1 MLRQSGELDP
11 AGNCITS
18 TDRGTMTEK
27 IDIKN
32 LTLPALEQFLQ
43 GQGKERFRALQ
54 VFKWI
59 YQKDAGSFDEMT
71 NISKDLRRELS
82 ETACIS
88 NLAPEAVEQGN
99 DGTRKYLFNLADG
112 QGVEAVLIPIEGRN
126 TLCIS
131 SQVGCAM
138 ACEFCLTGTFKLTR
152 NLTTAE
158 IVNQIM
164 AVRRDLVLNPPA
176 LTAAAAITGGLYDD
190 GDEGDDESIESPAA
204 IRNIV
209 MMGMGEPLH
218 NLDNVIPAIQIMID
232 GNGLQLS
239 NRRVTVSTCGLVPE
253 MARLGREVPNV
264 NLAVSLNATTD
275 ELRNRIMP
283 VNRRYPLKELLKAC
297 REFPLPG
304 RRKVTFE
311 YVMLGGVNDSLEDA
325 KRLLRLISDIPNKV
339 NLIPFNEHEGCGF
352 RAPTRA
358 AIDAFH
364 KFLIDRHVTVITR
377 DSRGGDISAA
387 CGQLK
392 GRLEKK

>member
-1 MLRQSGELDP
+1 MNQK
-11 AGNCITS
+11 
-18 TDRGTMTEK
+18 TDL
-27 IDIKN
+27 KN

-59 YQKDAGSFDEMT
+59 YQHDARSFEEMT
-71 NISKDLRRELS
+71 NISKELRAELAA
-82 ETACIS
+82 TACIS
-88 NLAPEAVEQGN
+88 DLETEAVEVGS
-99 DGTRKYLFNLADG
+99 DGTRKYLFNLGDG
-112 QGVEAVLIPIEGRN
+112 HAVESVLIPIEGRN

-138 ACEFCLTGTFKLTR
+138 ACEFCLTGSFKLTR

-164 AVRRDLVLNPPA
+164 AVRRDVR
-176 LTAAAAITGGLYDD
+176 
-190 GDEGDDESIESPAA
+190 ESGEE

-253 MARLGREVPNV
+253 MARLGREIPNV

-283 VNRRYPLKELLKAC
+283 VNRSYPIKALLQAC

-311 YVMLGGVNDSLEDA
+311 YVMMGGVNDSLNDA

-339 NLIPFNEHEGCGF
+339 NLIPFNEHEGCDF
-352 RAPTRA
+352 RAPTQA

-364 KFLIDRHVTVITR
+364 TYLIDRHVTVITR

-392 GRLEKK
+392 GKLEKNKND

>member
-1 MLRQSGELDP
+1 MTQK
-11 AGNCITS
+11 
-18 TDRGTMTEK
+18 TDL
-27 IDIKN
+27 KN

-54 VFKWI
+54 VFKWL
-59 YQKDAGSFDEMT
+59 YQQDAHGFDEMT
-71 NISKDLRRELS
+71 NISKALRKELD
-82 ETACIS
+82 ETAFIS
-88 NLAPEAVEQGN
+88 NLEPEAVEQGS
-99 DGTRKYLFNLADG
+99 DGTRKYLFPLADG
-112 QGVEAVLIPIEGRN
+112 TSVEAVLIPIEGRN

-164 AVRRDLVLNPPA
+164 AVKRDLVANPPS
-176 LTAAAAITGGLYDD
+176 LLVEQSDFEDDDSDD
-190 GDEGDDESIESPAA
+190 GQPESPAA

-218 NLDNVIPAIQIMID
+218 NLDNVIPAIRIMID

-253 MARLGREVPNV
+253 MGRLGREIPNV

-297 REFPLPG
+297 KEFPLPG

-311 YVMLGGVNDSLEDA
+311 YVMLGGINDSPDDA
-325 KRLLRLISDIPNKV
+325 KRLLKLISDIPNKV
-339 NLIPFNEHEGCGF
+339 NLIPFNEHEGCEF
-352 RAPTRA
+352 KAPTRK

-364 KFLIDRHVTVITR
+364 KYLIDRHVTVITR

-392 GRLEKK
+392 GKLEKKLAV

>member
-1 MLRQSGELDP
+1 M
-11 AGNCITS
+11 S
-18 TDRGTMTEK
+18 TKTDL
-27 IDIKN
+27 KN

-59 YQKDAGSFDEMT
+59 YQQDAHSFEEMT
-71 NISKDLRRELS
+71 NISKALRAELA
-82 ETACIS
+82 ETAFIS
-88 NLAPEAVEQGN
+88 NLEPEAVEEGS
-99 DGTRKYLFNLADG
+99 DGTRKYLFTLGDG
-112 QGVEAVLIPIEGRN
+112 HAVESVLIPIEGRN

-164 AVRRDLVLNPPA
+164 AVKRDLVRNPPA
-176 LTAAAAITGGLYDD
+176 LSVAESVSIGIIDD
-190 GDEGDDESIESPAA
+190 GDESDDDSTASPAA
-204 IRNIV
+204 IRNV
-209 MMGMGEPLH
+209 VLMGMGEPLH

-253 MARLGREVPNV
+253 MARLGREIPNV

-283 VNRRYPLKELLKAC
+283 VNRSYPLKELMKAC

-325 KRLLRLISDIPNKV
+325 KRMLKLISDIPNKV
-339 NLIPFNEHEGCGF
+339 NLIPFNEHEGCYF
-352 RAPTRA
+352 KAPTRA

-364 KFLIDRHVTVITR
+364 KYLIDRHVTVITR

-392 GRLEKK
+392 GKLEKHRNA

>member
-1 MLRQSGELDP
+1 
-11 AGNCITS
+11 
-18 TDRGTMTEK
+18 MTEK
-27 IDIKN
+27 TDLKN
-32 LTLPALEQFLQ
+32 FPLPALELFLK
-43 GQGKERFRALQ
+43 GKGKERFRAIQ
-54 VFKWI
+54 IFKWI
-59 YQKDAGSFDEMT
+59 YQHGAGGFEEMT
-71 NISKDLRRELS
+71 NISKDLRLELA

-88 NLAPEAVEQGN
+88 NLHAETVEEGS
-99 DGTRKYLFNLADG
+99 DGTRKYLFSLGDG
-112 QGVEAVLIPIEGRN
+112 SAVESVMIPDEGRA

-138 ACEFCLTGTFKLTR
+138 ACEFCLTGNFRLTR

-164 AVRRDLVLNPPA
+164 AVRRDV
-176 LTAAAAITGGLYDD
+176 
-190 GDEGDDESIESPAA
+190 E

-209 MMGMGEPLH
+209 FMGMGEPLH
-218 NLDNVIPAIQIMID
+218 NLDNVIPAIQIMLD

-253 MARLGREVPNV
+253 MARLGREIPNV

-275 ELRNRIMP
+275 ELRDRIMP
-283 VNRRYPLKELLKAC
+283 VNRTYPLKALMKAC
-297 REFPLPG
+297 KVFPLPG

-311 YVMLGGVNDSLEDA
+311 YVMIGGINDSLEDA
-325 KRLLRLISDIPNKV
+325 KRLLRLTSDVPNKV

-352 RAPTRA
+352 KAPTRA
-358 AIDAFH
+358 AIDDFH
-364 KFLIDRHVTVITR
+364 KYLIDRNVTVITR

-392 GRLEKK
+392 GKLEKRKTIETRSNGATE

>member
-1 MLRQSGELDP
+1 MNAIDQ
-11 AGNCITS
+11 TTK
-18 TDRGTMTEK
+18 TDL
-27 IDIKN
+27 KN
-32 LTLPALEQFLQ
+32 FTLPALEQFLK
-43 GQGKERFRALQ
+43 GQGKENFRALQ

-59 YQKDAGSFDEMT
+59 YQQDAHGFEEMT
-71 NISKDLRRELS
+71 NISKALRQELA
-82 ETACIS
+82 ETAFIS
-88 NLAPEAVEQGN
+88 NLEPEAVEEGS
-99 DGTRKYLFNLADG
+99 DGTRKYLFTLGDG
-112 QGVEAVLIPIEGRN
+112 HAVESVLIPIEGRN

-152 NLTTAE
+152 NLSTAE

-164 AVRRDLVLNPPA
+164 AVKRDLVRNPPA
-176 LTAAAAITGGLYDD
+176 SSSEGGSGLVNNDD
-190 GDEGDDESIESPAA
+190 SDDNDDNDEEGQSSPAA

-209 MMGMGEPLH
+209 LMGMGEPLH

-253 MARLGREVPNV
+253 MERLGREIPNV

-275 ELRNRIMP
+275 ELRSRIMP
-283 VNRRYPLKELLKAC
+283 VNRSYPLKELMKAC

-311 YVMLGGVNDSLEDA
+311 YVMLGGVNDTLEDA
-325 KRLLRLISDIPNKV
+325 KRMLKLISDIPNKV
-339 NLIPFNEHEGCGF
+339 NLIPFNEHEGCDF
-352 RAPTRA
+352 KAPTRA

-364 KFLIDRHVTVITR
+364 KYLIDRHVTVITR

-392 GRLEKK
+392 GKLEKQL

>member
-1 MLRQSGELDP
+1 M
-11 AGNCITS
+11 NK
-18 TDRGTMTEK
+18 TDL
-27 IDIKN
+27 KN

-43 GQGKERFRALQ
+43 GQGKERFRATQ
-54 VFKWI
+54 IFKWI
-59 YQKDAGSFDEMT
+59 FQKDARSFEEMT
-71 NISKDLRRELS
+71 NISKNLRKELA

-88 NLAPEAVEQGN
+88 NIEPETVEQGV

-164 AVRRDLVLNPPA
+164 AVKRDLICNPPA
-176 LTAAAAITGGLYDD
+176 LSVSATAEYVSLDDADDSDD
-190 GDEGDDESIESPAA
+190 GSPPSPAD

-239 NRRVTVSTCGLVPE
+239 NRRVTVSTCGMVPE
-253 MARLGREVPNV
+253 MERLGREVPNV

-283 VNRRYPLKELLKAC
+283 VNRRYPLKDLMRAC

-339 NLIPFNEHEGCGF
+339 NLIPFNEHEGCDF
-352 RAPTRA
+352 KAPTRA

-364 KFLIDRHVTVITR
+364 KYLIDRHVTVITR

-392 GRLEKK
+392 GRLQKLP

>member
-1 MLRQSGELDP
+1 MSF
-11 AGNCITS
+11 
-18 TDRGTMTEK
+18 MHEK
-27 IDIKN
+27 VDLKN

-43 GQGKERFRALQ
+43 GKGKERFRAIQ
-54 VFKWI
+54 IFKWI
-59 YQKDAGSFDEMT
+59 YQHDAGSFEEMT
-71 NISKDLRRELS
+71 NISKDLRTELS

-88 NLAPEAVEQGN
+88 SLKPEAVEQGS

-112 QGVEAVLIPIEGRN
+112 NAVESVLIPIEGRN
-126 TLCIS
+126 TVCIS

-138 ACEFCLTGTFKLTR
+138 GCEFCLTGTFKLAR

-164 AVRRDLVLNPPA
+164 AIRCDVR
-176 LTAAAAITGGLYDD
+176 
-190 GDEGDDESIESPAA
+190 ESGEEV
-204 IRNIV
+204 RNIV

-239 NRRVTVSTCGLVPE
+239 NRRVTVSSCGLVPE
-253 MARLGREVPNV
+253 MERLGRELPNV

-283 VNRRYPLKELLKAC
+283 INRKYPLKELLRAC

-311 YVMLGGVNDSLEDA
+311 YVMMGGVNDSLEDA

-352 RAPTRA
+352 RAPTQA

-364 KFLIDRHVTVITR
+364 KYLIDRHVTVITR
-377 DSRGGDISAA
+377 DSRGSDISAA

-392 GRLEKK
+392 GKLEKRVEMV

>member
-1 MLRQSGELDP
+1 MK
-11 AGNCITS
+11 IK
-18 TDRGTMTEK
+18 TDL
-27 IDIKN
+27 KN

-54 VFKWI
+54 VYKWI
-59 YQKDAGSFDEMT
+59 YQQDAHGFEEMT
-71 NISKDLRRELS
+71 NISKALRMELA
-82 ETACIS
+82 ETAFIS
-88 NLAPEAVEQGN
+88 NLEPEAIEEGS
-99 DGTRKYLFNLADG
+99 DGTRKYLFNLGDG
-112 QGVEAVLIPIEGRN
+112 NAVESVLIPIEGRN

-164 AVRRDLVLNPPA
+164 AVKRDLIKNPPA
-176 LTAAAAITGGLYDD
+176 LQAGGGKLLEND
-190 GDEGDDESIESPAA
+190 DEGVDGEVEGPESPAA
-204 IRNIV
+204 LRNIV

-253 MARLGREVPNV
+253 MERLGREIPNV

-283 VNRRYPLKELLKAC
+283 VNRSYPLKELLKAC
-297 REFPLPG
+297 KEFPLPG

-311 YVMLGGVNDSLEDA
+311 YVMLGGVNDSLDDA
-325 KRLLRLISDIPNKV
+325 KRLLKLISDIPNKV
-339 NLIPFNEHEGCGF
+339 NLIPFNEHEGCDF
-352 RAPTRA
+352 KAPTRA

-364 KFLIDRHVTVITR
+364 KYLIDRHVTVITR

-392 GRLEKK
+392 GKLEKNGITLH

>member
-1 MLRQSGELDP
+1 MLSRMERYFMNANDQ
-11 AGNCITS
+11 TTK
-18 TDRGTMTEK
+18 TDL
-27 IDIKN
+27 KN
-32 LTLPALEQFLQ
+32 LTLPGLEQFLQ

-59 YQKDAGSFDEMT
+59 YQQDARGFEEMT
-71 NISKDLRRELS
+71 NISKALRAELA
-82 ETACIS
+82 ETAYIS
-88 NLAPEAVEQGN
+88 NLEPEAIEEGS
-99 DGTRKYLFNLADG
+99 DGTRKYLFTLDDG
-112 QGVEAVLIPIEGRN
+112 NAVESVLIPIEGRN

-164 AVRRDLVLNPPA
+164 AVKRDLIRNPPA
-176 LTAAAAITGGLYDD
+176 LSLAVTEAV
-190 GDEGDDESIESPAA
+190 DDEDDDDQPESPAA

-209 MMGMGEPLH
+209 LMGMGEPLH
-218 NLDNVIPAIQIMID
+218 NLYNVIPAIRIMID

-253 MARLGREVPNV
+253 MERLGREIPNV

-275 ELRNRIMP
+275 ELRNKIMP
-283 VNRRYPLKELLKAC
+283 VNRSYPLRELLKAC
-297 REFPLPG
+297 KEFPLPG

-325 KRLLRLISDIPNKV
+325 RRLLKLISDIPNKV

-352 RAPTRA
+352 KAPSRA

-364 KFLIDRHVTVITR
+364 KYLIDRHVTVITR

-392 GRLEKK
+392 GKLEKKPIT

>member
-1 MLRQSGELDP
+1 M
-11 AGNCITS
+11 TS
-18 TDRGTMTEK
+18 KVDL
-27 IDIKN
+27 KN
-32 LTLPALEQFLQ
+32 LTLAALEQFLQ

-59 YQKDAGSFDEMT
+59 YQQDAVGFEEMT
-71 NISKDLRRELS
+71 NISKALRTELA
-82 ETACIS
+82 ETAFIS
-88 NLAPEAVEQGN
+88 NLIPEAVEEGS
-99 DGTRKYLFNLADG
+99 DGTRKYLFTLGDG
-112 QGVEAVLIPIEGRN
+112 HAVESVLIPIEGRN

-158 IVNQIM
+158 IINQIM
-164 AVRRDLVLNPPA
+164 SVRRDLVLNPPTA
-176 LTAAAAITGGLYDD
+176 QAAASDFDD
-190 GDEGDDESIESPAA
+190 GDESDDGQPASPAA

-209 MMGMGEPLH
+209 LMGMGEPLH

-253 MARLGREVPNV
+253 MARLGREIPNV

-275 ELRNRIMP
+275 ELRDRIMP
-283 VNRRYPLKELLKAC
+283 VNRSYPLKTLLQAC

-311 YVMLGGVNDSLEDA
+311 YVMLGGMNDSLDDA

-339 NLIPFNEHEGCGF
+339 NLIPFNEHEGCDF
-352 RAPTRA
+352 KAPTRK

-364 KFLIDRHVTVITR
+364 KDLIDRHVTVITR

-392 GRLEKK
+392 GKLEKK

>member
-1 MLRQSGELDP
+1 MEP
-11 AGNCITS
+11 
-18 TDRGTMTEK
+18 GTVET
-27 IDIKN
+27 
-32 LTLPALEQFLQ
+32 
-43 GQGKERFRALQ
+43 
-54 VFKWI
+54 
-59 YQKDAGSFDEMT
+59 GS
-71 NISKDLRRELS
+71 
-82 ETACIS
+82 
-88 NLAPEAVEQGN
+88 

-112 QGVEAVLIPIEGRN
+112 HAVESVLIPIEGRN
-126 TLCIS
+126 TVCIS

-138 ACEFCLTGTFKLTR
+138 ACEFCLTGTFRLSR

-158 IVNQIM
+158 IVNQVM
-164 AVRRDLVLNPPA
+164 AIRRDVRA
-176 LTAAAAITGGLYDD
+176 SG
-190 GDEGDDESIESPAA
+190 EE

-218 NLDNVIPAIQIMID
+218 NLDSVIPAVRIMID

-253 MARLGREVPNV
+253 MERLGREVPTI

-275 ELRNRIMP
+275 ELRDRIMP
-283 VNRRYPLKELLKAC
+283 VNRRYPLKALLQAC
-297 REFPLPG
+297 KDFPLPG
-304 RRKVTFE
+304 RRKITFE
-311 YVMLGGVNDSLEDA
+311 YVLLGGVNDSLQDA

-352 RAPTRA
+352 KAPTQE

-364 KFLIDRHVTVITR
+364 AYLIDRHVTVITR

-392 GRLEKK
+392 GRLEK

>member
-1 MLRQSGELDP
+1 MTR
-11 AGNCITS
+11 
-18 TDRGTMTEK
+18 TDL
-27 IDIKN
+27 KN

-59 YQKDAGSFDEMT
+59 YQQDTHGFDEMT
-71 NISKDLRRELS
+71 NISKDLRRELA

-88 NLAPEAVEQGN
+88 NIEPETVEQGS
-99 DGTRKYLFNLADG
+99 DGTRKYLFNLEDG

-138 ACEFCLTGTFKLTR
+138 ACEFCLTGTYKLTR
-152 NLTTAE
+152 NLSTAE

-164 AVRRDLVLNPPA
+164 AVKRDLLENPVSTGIPA
-176 LTAAAAITGGLYDD
+176 PDADQ
-190 GDEGDDESIESPAA
+190 DDESDEEQGTPNA

-209 MMGMGEPLH
+209 LMGMGEPLH

-253 MARLGREVPNV
+253 MERLGREIPNV

-275 ELRNRIMP
+275 ELRDRIMP
-283 VNRRYPLKELLKAC
+283 VNRRYPLKELMRAC
-297 REFPLPG
+297 RNFPLPG

-311 YVMLGGVNDSLEDA
+311 YVMLGGINDSLEDA

-339 NLIPFNEHEGCGF
+339 NLIPFNEHEGCDF
-352 RAPTRA
+352 KAPTRA

-364 KFLIDRHVTVITR
+364 KYLIDRHVTVITR

-392 GRLEKK
+392 GRLEK

>member
-1 MLRQSGELDP
+1 
-11 AGNCITS
+11 
-18 TDRGTMTEK
+18 MTIM
-27 IDIKN
+27 IDLKN
-32 LTLPALEQFLQ
+32 LTLPALELFLQ
-43 GQGKERFRALQ
+43 GQGKERFRATQ
-54 VFKWI
+54 IFKWI
-59 YQKDAGSFDEMT
+59 YQQDARSFDEMT
-71 NISKDLRRELS
+71 NISKDLRTELS
-82 ETACIS
+82 KTAVIS
-88 NLAPEAVEQGN
+88 DLQPEAVEEGS
-99 DGTRKYLFNLADG
+99 DGTKKYLFNLGDG
-112 QGVEAVLIPIEGRN
+112 HAVESVLIPIEGRN
-126 TLCIS
+126 TVCIS

-164 AVRRDLVLNPPA
+164 AIRRDVREA
-176 LTAAAAITGGLYDD
+176 G
-190 GDEGDDESIESPAA
+190 EE

-253 MARLGREVPNV
+253 MERLGREVPNV

-275 ELRNRIMP
+275 ELRDRIMP

-339 NLIPFNEHEGCGF
+339 NLIPFNEHEGCDF
-352 RAPTRA
+352 KAPTQA

-364 KFLIDRHVTVITR
+364 TYLIDRHVTVITR

-392 GRLEKK
+392 GRLQK

>member
-1 MLRQSGELDP
+1 MKKMSEK
-11 AGNCITS
+11 
-18 TDRGTMTEK
+18 TDL
-27 IDIKN
+27 KN
-32 LTLPALEQFLQ
+32 FTLPALELFLK

-54 VFKWI
+54 IFKWL
-59 YQKDAGSFDEMT
+59 YQQDVQSFDEMT
-71 NISKDLRRELS
+71 NISKQLRAELT
-82 ETACIS
+82 ETARIS
-88 NLAPEAVEQGN
+88 KLEPETVEQGG
-99 DGTRKYLFNLADG
+99 DGTRKYLFNLDDG
-112 QGVEAVLIPIEGRN
+112 HAVESVLIPIEGRN

-138 ACEFCLTGTFKLTR
+138 ACEFCLTGTFRLTR

-158 IVNQIM
+158 IVNQIL
-164 AVRRDLVLNPPA
+164 AVRRDLVINPPA
-176 LTAAAAITGGLYDD
+176 IQMPGSQSIENDYEWGDD
-190 GDEGDDESIESPAA
+190 GSSESPAA

-209 MMGMGEPLH
+209 LMGMGEPLH
-218 NLDNVIPAIQIMID
+218 NLDNVIPAVHIMID

-253 MARLGREVPNV
+253 MERLGRELPNV

-275 ELRNRIMP
+275 ELRDRIMP
-283 VNRRYPLKELLKAC
+283 VNRSHSIRSLMNAC

-311 YVMLGGVNDSLEDA
+311 YVLLGGVNDTLEDA
-325 KRLLRLISDIPNKV
+325 KRLLKLISAIPNKV

-352 RAPTRA
+352 KAPTA
-358 AIDAFH
+358 SAVNAFH
-364 KFLIDRHVTVITR
+364 KYLIDRHVTVITR

-392 GRLEKK
+392 GKLEKRKY

>member
-1 MLRQSGELDP
+1 M
-11 AGNCITS
+11 TTK
-18 TDRGTMTEK
+18 TDL
-27 IDIKN
+27 KN
-32 LTLPALEQFLQ
+32 LTLPALEKFLQ
-43 GQGKERFRALQ
+43 GQGKERFRATQ
-54 VFKWI
+54 IFKWI
-59 YQKDAGSFDEMT
+59 YQHDARSFEEMT
-71 NISKDLRRELS
+71 NISKELRTELAA
-82 ETACIS
+82 TASIS
-88 NLAPEAVEQGN
+88 NLEPETVEEGG
-99 DGTRKYLFNLADG
+99 DGTRKYLFSLGDG
-112 QGVEAVLIPIEGRN
+112 NAVEAVLIPIEGRN
-126 TLCIS
+126 TVCIS
-131 SQVGCAM
+131 SQAGCAM
-138 ACEFCLTGTFKLTR
+138 GCEFCLTGTFKLTR

-164 AVRRDLVLNPPA
+164 AVRRDVR
-176 LTAAAAITGGLYDD
+176 GSG
-190 GDEGDDESIESPAA
+190 EE

-253 MARLGREVPNV
+253 MERLGREIPNV

-275 ELRNRIMP
+275 ELRDRIMP
-283 VNRRYPLKELLKAC
+283 INRKYPLRELLRAC

-311 YVMLGGVNDSLEDA
+311 YVMLGGVNDTLEDA

-352 RAPTRA
+352 KAPTQA

-364 KFLIDRHVTVITR
+364 KYLIDRHVTVITR

-392 GRLEKK
+392 GRLKSG

>member
-1 MLRQSGELDP
+1 
-11 AGNCITS
+11 
-18 TDRGTMTEK
+18 MTEK
-27 IDIKN
+27 TDLKN

-43 GQGKERFRALQ
+43 GQGKERFRATQ

-59 YQKDAGSFDEMT
+59 YQHDARTFEEMT
-71 NISKDLRRELS
+71 NISKDLRAELMA
-82 ETACIS
+82 TAFIS
-88 NLAPEAVEQGN
+88 NLETEAMEVGN
-99 DGTRKYLFNLADG
+99 DGTRKYLFTLSDG
-112 QGVEAVLIPIEGRN
+112 ASVESVLIPDELRN

-138 ACEFCLTGTFKLTR
+138 GCRFCLTGTFKLTR
-152 NLTTAE
+152 NLTTSE
-158 IVNQIM
+158 IINQIM
-164 AVRRDLVLNPPA
+164 AVRRDV
-176 LTAAAAITGGLYDD
+176 D
-190 GDEGDDESIESPAA
+190 

-218 NLDNVIPAIQIMID
+218 NLDNVIPAIKIMID

-253 MARLGREVPNV
+253 MERLGREVPNI

-275 ELRNRIMP
+275 ELRDKIMP
-283 VNRRYPLKELLKAC
+283 VNRTYPLKELLRAC

-311 YVMLGGVNDSLEDA
+311 YVMLGGLNDSLEDA
-325 KRLLRLISDIPNKV
+325 KRLLRLISDIPSKV
-339 NLIPFNEHEGCGF
+339 NLIPFNEFEGCGF

-364 KFLIDRHVTVITR
+364 KYLIDRHVTVITR
-377 DSRGGDISAA
+377 DSRGSDISAA

-392 GRLEKK
+392 GRLAAGA

>member
-1 MLRQSGELDP
+1 M
-11 AGNCITS
+11 S
-18 TDRGTMTEK
+18 TTDL
-27 IDIKN
+27 KN

-43 GQGKERFRALQ
+43 GQGKERFRATQ
-54 VFKWI
+54 IFKWI
-59 YQKDAGSFDEMT
+59 YQQDATTFEEMT
-71 NISKDLRRELS
+71 NISKDLRTELS
-82 ETACIS
+82 QTACIS
-88 NLAPEAVEQGN
+88 SLEAGTVETGS

-112 QGVEAVLIPIEGRN
+112 NAVESVLIPIEGRN
-126 TLCIS
+126 TVCIS

-138 ACEFCLTGTFKLTR
+138 ACEFCLTGTFKLSR

-158 IVNQIM
+158 IVNQVM
-164 AVRRDLVLNPPA
+164 AIRRDVRA
-176 LTAAAAITGGLYDD
+176 SG
-190 GDEGDDESIESPAA
+190 EE

-253 MARLGREVPNV
+253 MERLGREVPTI

-283 VNRRYPLKELLKAC
+283 VNRSYPLKDLLQACKA
-297 REFPLPG
+297 FPLPG
-304 RRKVTFE
+304 RRKITFE
-311 YVMLGGVNDSLEDA
+311 YVMMGGVNDSLQDA
-325 KRLLRLISDIPNKV
+325 KRLLRLISDIPNKI

-352 RAPTRA
+352 KAPTQE

-364 KFLIDRHVTVITR
+364 TYLIDRHVTVITR

-392 GRLEKK
+392 GRLEK